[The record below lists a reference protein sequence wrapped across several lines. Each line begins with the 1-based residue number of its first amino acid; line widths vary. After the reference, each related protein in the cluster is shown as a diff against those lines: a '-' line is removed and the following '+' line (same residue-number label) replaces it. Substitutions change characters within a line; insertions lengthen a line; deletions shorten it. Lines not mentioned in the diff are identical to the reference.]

1 MKITQ
6 IQTFYLSDPQGELRL
21 DHFLWVQISTDDGLV
36 GLGETSSLP
45 RAVAAVVHDLY
56 APILLGA
63 DPRDVTYLWA
73 EMHAAAQFAGAGGS
87 ELRALSAIDVAL
99 WDIVA
104 QAAGLPLYRLL
115 GGQCH
120 DRIRVYNTCLNAGV
134 HRDLDNS
141 IEQPGRL
148 AEDLLADGFT
158 AMKVWPFDKFA
169 PRSRFR
175 IPDPHRGTY
184 WAFGPIGQSLAQR
197 DIESGLEVLGS
208 IRGAVGTR
216 MDIAIEGH
224 GRWNLPTA
232 IKIAK
237 ALAPYDILFLEDAIP
252 VTSTSDMAA
261 LTHESPVPTCFS
273 ERLFTRWAFRDALER
288 GAMRVVM
295 FDVCWG
301 GGVTEGRNVATMA
314 DTYHLPFAT
323 HGATGPVLTM
333 ASLHVCMAAPNA
345 MVMEVVRSH
354 MNTWYSS
361 VVTEV
366 VVVEDG
372 HIGPPAAVPGLGTKL
387 REDFGSRADVVSQRT
402 ST

>member
-6 IQTFYLSDPQGELRL
+6 IRTFFLNDPQGELRL
-21 DHFLWVQISTDDGLV
+21 DHFLWVQIVTDEGLV

-45 RAVAAVVHDLY
+45 RAVSAVVHDLY
-56 APILLGA
+56 GPILLGA
-63 DPRDVTYLWA
+63 DPRDVAYLWA

-134 HRDLDNS
+134 YRDLDNS
-141 IEQPGRL
+141 IEQPGEL
-148 AEDLLADGFT
+148 ARELLAVGFT
-158 AMKVWPFDKFA
+158 AMKVWPFDRFA

-175 IPDPHRGTY
+175 TPDQHSGTY
-184 WAFGPIGQSLAQR
+184 WAFGPIGQALPQR
-197 DIESGLEVLGS
+197 DIEAGLEVLDS
-208 IRGAVGTR
+208 IRSAVGPKV
-216 MDIAIEGH
+216 DIAIEGH

-237 ALAPYDILFLEDAIP
+237 ALAPYDVLFLEDAIP
-252 VTSTSDMAA
+252 ATNTSDMAS
-261 LTHESPVPTCFS
+261 LTRESPVPTCFS
-273 ERLFTRWAFRDALER
+273 ERLFTRWGFRDALER

-354 MNTWYSS
+354 MYTWYSN
-361 VVTEV
+361 VVTEMV
-366 VVVEDG
+366 TVQDG
-372 HIGPPAAVPGLGTKL
+372 HLAAPAAVAGLGTRL
-387 REDFGSRADVVSQRT
+387 REDFVTRPDVVSQL
-402 ST
+402 SNL